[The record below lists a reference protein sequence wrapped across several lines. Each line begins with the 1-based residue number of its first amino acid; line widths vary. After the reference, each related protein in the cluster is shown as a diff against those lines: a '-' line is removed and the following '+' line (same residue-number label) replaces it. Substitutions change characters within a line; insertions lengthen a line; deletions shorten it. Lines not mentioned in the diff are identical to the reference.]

1 MAGRFSVR
9 SAYFLQ
15 LDIERK
21 STGNEASSSNPAR
34 LHSFWNGIWSAQ
46 VPPKIKT
53 FIWRACND
61 SLLTR
66 TKLFERKVL
75 HSFSCVLCN
84 EEAETCDHLFLECSF
99 AQAVWLQS
107 PLLNDYRFYPK
118 MKFIDAMNA
127 ALQKLSAAV
136 FDTLCIACW
145 MIWKCRNK
153 VVFNNMAPSY
163 HGLWN

>member
-1 MAGRFSVR
+1 M
-9 SAYFLQ
+9 
-15 LDIERK
+15 
-21 STGNEASSSNPAR
+21 
-34 LHSFWNGIWSAQ
+34 
-46 VPPKIKT
+46 
-53 FIWRACND
+53 
-61 SLLTR
+61 
-66 TKLFERKVL
+66 
-75 HSFSCVLCN
+75 LCN

-163 HGLWN
+163 HGLWNWADLYRTEFVELQQKNT